1 MTEFKVDVP
10 GRFVLVDHAL
20 SRMERGLKGLL
31 VVDGA
36 AQPDIFRSHQSD
48 DPSGASMGH

>member
-20 SRMERGLKGLL
+20 SRMERGSKEIR
-31 VVDGA
+31 VVDGRRTLHL
-36 AQPDIFRSHQSD
+36 PF
-48 DPSGASMGH
+48 ASAG